1 VGGNIL
7 SFLRKGEKA
16 YGNATA
22 WGLWASG
29 RRPPFQIL
37 YSDDIFMFLGR
48 VLITEKKTGFRR
60 FILGTGRC
68 RRYQWYKIELFPC
81 RKHSGEGGT
90 FSV

>member
-1 VGGNIL
+1 MGGNIL

-48 VLITEKKTGFRR
+48 VLITEKKQDLEDLFWAQADAD
-60 FILGTGRC
+60 GT
-68 RRYQWYKIELFPC
+68 
-81 RKHSGEGGT
+81 SGIK
-90 FSV
+90 